1 MSTEEVLEIT
11 NRMEKID
18 GEDVYILT
26 RGMEESIEKLR
37 VKTKIEKEDAMFS
50 MLDRDLEF
58 IDNHAGFAIAFRPVK
73 WKNVKK
79 WIPCMLYKYGGEWRR
94 VVLQYADC
102 SACGWHGNRASP
114 TEPDLYITLENR
126 FEILKRMGQLS
137 FRSCP
142 VCGSRISTKAIWI
155 EEG

>member
-1 MSTEEVLEIT
+1 MILSMGDAIEAYELTPGKPAYNSDLVNIFEPCRDEE
-11 NRMEKID
+11 
-18 GEDVYILT
+18 YA
-26 RGMEESIEKLR
+26 SIE
-37 VKTKIEKEDAMFS
+37 EKEDAMFS

-102 SACGWHGNRASP
+102 SACGWHGNTASP